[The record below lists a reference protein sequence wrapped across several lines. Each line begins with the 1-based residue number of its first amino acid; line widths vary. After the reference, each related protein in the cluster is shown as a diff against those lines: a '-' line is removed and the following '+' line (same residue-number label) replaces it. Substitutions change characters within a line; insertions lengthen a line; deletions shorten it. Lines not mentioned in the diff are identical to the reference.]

1 MTVAYNDFLRIGQLK
16 DSLTRAHDAIDLA
29 RDQRDTA
36 EAKADRLEGHNR
48 ELRRIGDQM
57 AATLRDLVTT
67 DNPTM
72 NCVAAADLVVEWR
85 NVQ

>member
-1 MTVAYNDFLRIGQLK
+1 MTMAYNDFLRIGQLK

-29 RDQRDTA
+29 RAQRDTA

-48 ELRRIGDQM
+48 ELRRIGEQM
-57 AATLRDLVTT
+57 AATLRDLVET
-67 DNPTM
+67 DDPTL
-72 NCVAAADLVVEWR
+72 NCVAAAELVVEWR

>member
-1 MTVAYNDFLRIGQLK
+1 MTVAYNDFLKIGQLR

-29 RDQRDTA
+29 RGQRDTA

-57 AATLRDLVTT
+57 AALVRDLVET
-67 DNPTM
+67 DNPTLD
-72 NCVAAADLVVEWR
+72 CVAAAGLVVEWR